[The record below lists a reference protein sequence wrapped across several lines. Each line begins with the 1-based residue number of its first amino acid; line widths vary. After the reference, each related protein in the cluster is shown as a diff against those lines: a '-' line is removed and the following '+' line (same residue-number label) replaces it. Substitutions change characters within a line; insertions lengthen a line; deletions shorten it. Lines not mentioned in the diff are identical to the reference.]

1 MRLARAHLV
10 SAFGLAAISWLGRA
24 GSQPA
29 SPASPQS
36 IAPDK
41 EACASAHEEAQV
53 FRKRGRLL
61 EAKNKLELCAN
72 AACPLLARQDC
83 GVWVVEVAERL
94 PTIVIEARDARG
106 QPTTA
111 VRCTLD
117 GERLVDGLD
126 ARAIA
131 VNPGAHSLRCELTD
145 SAAGAGSAA
154 DGGAAPS
161 SEQPLAVVEGEKR
174 RKVDVSFEPPKPPEV
189 AANAANAA
197 NANSASTS
205 SRAPAPP
212 SSPSSS
218 IALPP
223 DAPPKRTP
231 ALALTLAGV
240 TVVGVAGFAY
250 FGLKGLSDEN
260 QLRGSC
266 KPTCSPADSDAV
278 RTKYHVADVS
288 LGIGILAAGLA
299 AWVYFRDPSSDA
311 STPSA
316 TQVRVGVVALPG
328 GGGAKLGV
336 TF

>member
-29 SPASPQS
+29 SPAPPPS

-41 EACASAHEEAQV
+41 EACASAHEQAQV
-53 FRKRGRLL
+53 FRRRGRLL

-83 GVWVVEVAERL
+83 GVWVVEVDERL

-106 QPTTA
+106 QSTSA

-131 VNPGAHSLRCELTD
+131 VNPGAHSLRCELAD
-145 SAAGAGSAA
+145 AVV

-174 RKVDVSFEPPKPPEV
+174 RRVDVSFEPPKPPEV
-189 AANAANAA
+189 APTASSATSSSRASPPSP
-197 NANSASTS
+197 SAST
-205 SRAPAPP
+205 
-212 SSPSSS
+212 
-218 IALPP
+218 ALPP

-266 KPTCSPADSDAV
+266 KPTCNPAEADAV

-311 STPSA
+311 GAPSA